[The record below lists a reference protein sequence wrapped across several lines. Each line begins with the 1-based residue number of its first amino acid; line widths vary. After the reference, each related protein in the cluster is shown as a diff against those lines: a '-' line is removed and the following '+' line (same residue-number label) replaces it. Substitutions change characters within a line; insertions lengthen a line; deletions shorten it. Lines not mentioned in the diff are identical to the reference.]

1 MTFSRKNDLSILI
14 LLAVYIAR
22 ILTYNL
28 LSMILSFPDLS
39 PKLNVS
45 RKFVLYDHDD
55 DSRLV
60 IFQKA
65 GVLYD

>member
-39 PKLNVS
+39 AKLNVS